1 MKNRA
6 YFTTAFL
13 LLSAMLIT
21 LDAGTKQLAVRELG
35 GGREIVLLPRVLT
48 LLYLENRGAAFG
60 ILRGQQW
67 IFYIITIFV
76 AALLLYLIFRIPMR
90 KRYFPLFL
98 VCLLVFSGAIGNF
111 VDRVSQHYVVD
122 FIYFKLI
129 DFPIFN
135 VADIYVTVGC
145 FLMVLLFLFY
155 YRDEDFTFLRRKR

>member
-1 MKNRA
+1 MKNRS
-6 YFTTAFL
+6 YFIIAFL
-13 LLSAMLIT
+13 LLSSMLIA
-21 LDAGTKQLAVRELG
+21 LDAGTKRLAVRVLG

-67 IFYIITIFV
+67 IFYIITVFV
-76 AALLLYLIFRIPMR
+76 AALLLYLLSRIPMR

-111 VDRVSQHYVVD
+111 IDRVRQRYVVD

-155 YRDEDFTFLRRKR
+155 YKDEDFAFLRRKS